1 MEDLGQLGSTGTLGL
16 TNEDARRRASL
27 GAGREE
33 PLNSSFNYE
42 KDLEVHEGRLSAK
55 NNTSFIEY
63 WKFMEAF
70 MDLYTMEGQKRL
82 EEHLRC
88 RTTRV
93 LEENAKQVEDSFDK
107 KEEEDAAAAKIT
119 ATGVDSFLDSLF
131 PALEAV
137 QLNCSG
143 SP

>member
-63 WKFMEAF
+63 WKFIEAF

-107 KEEEDAAAAKIT
+107 KEDEDAAAA
-119 ATGVDSFLDSLF
+119 
-131 PALEAV
+131 
-137 QLNCSG
+137 
-143 SP
+143 

>member
-1 MEDLGQLGSTGTLGL
+1 
-16 TNEDARRRASL
+16 
-27 GAGREE
+27 
-33 PLNSSFNYE
+33 
-42 KDLEVHEGRLSAK
+42 
-55 NNTSFIEY
+55 
-63 WKFMEAF
+63 
-70 MDLYTMEGQKRL
+70 MDLQYTMEGQKRL